1 MAFDRPEMGSVRAI
15 APYASDKPANQLPEH
30 QRVGDGNGARIVIE
44 VGKHAP
50 AFLRLLGQAVS
61 PPVELPGGIAAMV
74 AAARAVKADTD
85 ERPEKGSAIAQPHL
99 S

>member
-15 APYASDKPANQLPEH
+15 ALYASDKPSNQLPEH
-30 QRVGDGNGARIVIE
+30 QRVGDGNGAWIVVE

-74 AAARAVKADTD
+74 AAARAVKADID
-85 ERPEKGSAIAQPHL
+85 ERPDERL
-99 S
+99 RDR